1 MSNESVMAAK
11 SPFGSER
18 VQPGSKGYLAIER
31 ARQRGFAPHP
41 EGMALPVLRFVE
53 ALDRASRPA
62 LHTSPGAASGIPMSR
77 LSLTSGSDP
86 KPIVEKRAGN
96 GEARRRQE
104 GGVLLPGKS
113 GRHLG
118 AGEPAGVV

>member
-1 MSNESVMAAK
+1 MELPAM
-11 SPFGSER
+11 R
-18 VQPGSKGYLAIER
+18 V
-31 ARQRGFAPHP
+31 
-41 EGMALPVLRFVE
+41 VE
-53 ALDRASRPA
+53 ALDRGFSPA

-118 AGEPAGVV
+118 AGEPAGVVELRPVDDQLFPKRARMTADHKR